1 MVPGTTACLECESH
15 LDDGGISGLFSS
27 GGPSVRFLTRYDGEV
42 SEPLVGRQG
51 SRVSMRVARGSAPLL
66 PSHGRGMWPR
76 DVLKKDAIVAQVV
89 WSKDPNTPGAG
100 QQEAPSMSF
109 NSMSNLSNKILVA
122 FSIPG

>member
-1 MVPGTTACLECESH
+1 MNISDNLSRPTSLYKISAMCLTLVSPLYCLSVVSAKIALISSFLAGFSFNKWSH
-15 LDDGGISGLFSS
+15 SRKEPKQPLH
-27 GGPSVRFLTRYDGEV
+27 SV
-42 SEPLVGRQG
+42 
-51 SRVSMRVARGSAPLL
+51 MISAPI
-66 PSHGRGMWPR
+66 SS
-76 DVLKKDAIVAQVV
+76 AIARLRAAIAAQVV